1 MKINIDVKTGEYY
14 LLRLLPSPAGPCPGK
29 TWKSTQT
36 WSLGVAAAGRYL
48 NGTVRTKTRLGFQ
61 ATPSIIWHR
70 HDNSSH
76 RSGAC
81 CQPAEITLMVSSLC
95 WSNAHGLRYY
105 ASCSLIIIGSFYI
118 HISRQ
123 VDERRYWPNRS
134 CDHWHCH
141 KSWKRLRRSVCTV
154 PSLQKTFKGCSFLR
168 PPLWTSA
175 WIPSVSW
182 RCQSHV
188 RSRLSRSC
196 SNL

>member
-1 MKINIDVKTGEYY
+1 MKINIDVKTGEHY

-70 HDNSSH
+70 HDNTSH

-81 CQPAEITLMVSSLC
+81 CQPGEITLMVSSLC
-95 WSNAHGLRYY
+95 CSNAHGQGYY

-118 HISRQ
+118 HM
-123 VDERRYWPNRS
+123 
-134 CDHWHCH
+134 
-141 KSWKRLRRSVCTV
+141 T
-154 PSLQKTFKGCSFLR
+154 
-168 PPLWTSA
+168 
-175 WIPSVSW
+175 
-182 RCQSHV
+182 
-188 RSRLSRSC
+188 
-196 SNL
+196 